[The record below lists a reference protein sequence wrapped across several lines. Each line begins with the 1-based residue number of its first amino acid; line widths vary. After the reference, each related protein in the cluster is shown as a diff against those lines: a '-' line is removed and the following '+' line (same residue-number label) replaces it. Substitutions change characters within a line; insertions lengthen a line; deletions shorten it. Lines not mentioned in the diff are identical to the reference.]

1 MLSQEYR
8 GSQARVTITL
18 RNVGAADMVGLRTSL
33 GVAPPEA
40 LRTQLSKIPQML
52 GAGGSS
58 QLQLMVECMQCY
70 QEPPTLAL
78 DFAVGGRPFH
88 YDLPLP
94 CMCFKFIEQTAMGE
108 SPTSTN
114 AWSGMKLRPLSLSG
128 EPDFNN
134 SWNKMNAP
142 GLEQSV
148 VFTCAKPIGPTL
160 VADTLAALN
169 LTPVPGVSPASAA
182 GVLRTG
188 APTARSRSP
197 RCLGDEA
204 EPPPLSPPRRHAD
217 REPERQDLG
226 RLPRARRGEPA
237 GARARARAAGPSRGF
252 ARRAPHTRRPPS
264 APAARAR
271 RPRPSA

>member
-1 MLSQEYR
+1 ME
-8 GSQARVTITL
+8 
-18 RNVGAADMVGLRTSL
+18 
-33 GVAPPEA
+33 
-40 LRTQLSKIPQML
+40 
-52 GAGGSS
+52 
-58 QLQLMVECMQCY
+58 
-70 QEPPTLAL
+70 
-78 DFAVGGRPFH
+78 
-88 YDLPLP
+88 
-94 CMCFKFIEQTAMGE
+94 
-108 SPTSTN
+108 
-114 AWSGMKLRPLSLSG
+114 LRPLSLSG

-204 EPPPLSPPRRHAD
+204 EPPPLSPPLAGTPTANPSVKISVGCLVRVEENPQA
-217 REPERQDLG
+217 RERA
-226 RLPRARRGEPA
+226 RARRGALARVRAPRASHASPRVPA
-237 GARARARAAGPSRGF
+237 RGARAQAQAFRVTVRTAMAQMSALMLETLRGF
-252 ARRAPHTRRPPS
+252 LASP
-264 APAARAR
+264 
-271 RPRPSA
+271 

>member
-1 MLSQEYR
+1 
-8 GSQARVTITL
+8 
-18 RNVGAADMVGLRTSL
+18 
-33 GVAPPEA
+33 
-40 LRTQLSKIPQML
+40 
-52 GAGGSS
+52 
-58 QLQLMVECMQCY
+58 
-70 QEPPTLAL
+70 
-78 DFAVGGRPFH
+78 
-88 YDLPLP
+88 
-94 CMCFKFIEQTAMGE
+94 
-108 SPTSTN
+108 
-114 AWSGMKLRPLSLSG
+114 MKLRPLSLSG

-237 GARARARAAGPSRGF
+237 GARTRGSRARVVARARPHVASVRLARAQAQAFRVTVRTAMAQMSALMLETLRGF
-252 ARRAPHTRRPPS
+252 LASP
-264 APAARAR
+264 
-271 RPRPSA
+271 